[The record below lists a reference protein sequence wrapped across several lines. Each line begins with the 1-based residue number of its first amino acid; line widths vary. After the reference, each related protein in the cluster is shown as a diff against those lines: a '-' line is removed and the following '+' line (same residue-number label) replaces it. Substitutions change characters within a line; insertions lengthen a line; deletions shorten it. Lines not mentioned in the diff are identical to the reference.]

1 MRGHIT
7 IDPET
12 LSIIEKMINQNFNLN
27 KITNVLKKDR
37 NISLSNTTVGGIVK
51 RNFQK
56 VWDKELKLWVELRI
70 DPKGFTSNSQI
81 GIDDIFQFTS
91 SPEKKDNNMLLIKSE
106 PSSGHSKETQVNS
119 NPKLEDLIN
128 TILQKT
134 YRLEKGVEDIKK
146 ALSRIEV
153 DNPKEKLI
161 NLNNDFVKIFA
172 SEKSKASVSINS
184 ELKEKTKKFI
194 EEAYGIKDNDS
205 LAINIALLLA
215 LYNRNR

>member
-1 MRGHIT
+1 
-7 IDPET
+7 
-12 LSIIEKMINQNFNLN
+12 MINQNFNLN